1 MGGANNMAKK
11 SKLQALRIANASR
24 WRKLA
29 AKKRQEADDLEKK
42 AIKIMRS
49 AHGLASD
56 AGEQTQG

>member
-1 MGGANNMAKK
+1 MAKK